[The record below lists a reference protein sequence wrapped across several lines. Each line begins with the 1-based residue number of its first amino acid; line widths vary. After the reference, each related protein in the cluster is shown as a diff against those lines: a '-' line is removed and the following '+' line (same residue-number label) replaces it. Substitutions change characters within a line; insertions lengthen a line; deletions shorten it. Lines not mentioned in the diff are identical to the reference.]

1 MESINKKNL
10 VKEVLKE
17 NINRDIDKAFNSI
30 STDVQLDDL
39 ITDGWL
45 QQQTNA
51 IHVGSPWDRR

>member
-30 STDVQLDDL
+30 STDVKLDDL
-39 ITDGWL
+39 ITDNWP
-45 QQQTNA
+45 QQTTP
-51 IHVGSPWDRR
+51 IHVGSAWDRR